1 MAKLVH
7 EHNKVNKGPP
17 KKRKIHHTMYSD
29 SDSGIPIGF
38 TSLPKSK
45 RILKQLS
52 LSAVS
57 TSSSDESELG
67 DRRGT
72 PSSTATSSSITKIEI
87 GQDGGIS
94 TNKSNQEEAAMLVAL
109 QNVIKKKEEKTP
121 TIHDE
126 EPAKDTSMITTGA
139 ETPSFSGAGCDAGV
153 AKTAHDAIQLIREDL
168 IDFNWT
174 EVRASS
180 PKKVVRCWTANQL
193 TTSSASASVT
203 NKIAQVSI
211 KLPSNWAERLLE
223 EEIGIA

>member
-1 MAKLVH
+1 
-7 EHNKVNKGPP
+7 
-17 KKRKIHHTMYSD
+17 
-29 SDSGIPIGF
+29 
-38 TSLPKSK
+38 
-45 RILKQLS
+45 
-52 LSAVS
+52 
-57 TSSSDESELG
+57 
-67 DRRGT
+67 
-72 PSSTATSSSITKIEI
+72 
-87 GQDGGIS
+87 
-94 TNKSNQEEAAMLVAL
+94 
-109 QNVIKKKEEKTP
+109 
-121 TIHDE
+121 
-126 EPAKDTSMITTGA
+126 MITTGA

-203 NKIAQVSI
+203 NKTAQDSI